1 MQEQEKTTLNRRSHL
16 DSRGNWCGH
25 DPENPRYYEPPE
37 DHGIR
42 PDVLVEAQDN
52 LILFYETPKKFL
64 PSLHVVRET
73 MRQERTEGREA
84 DSSILQ
90 LLLHYTDLVSLRAGV
105 PLETGSFLPLSVQFV
120 AEKLNL
126 SLKRV
131 LRALSRLKKAGY
143 LIVHQRY
150 KKGENGENDYT
161 GLVAI
166 KCLTV
171 KLFNELG
178 ISPAKLELRR
188 KKAAARL
195 KKMCRDFKDK
205 VQEEVNKHGV
215 DAIKALV
222 ESVTNNTYNKG
233 NFDYHDYKLRKEAAF
248 EKKKQESLEK
258 VKRHAE
264 NRAKTLN
271 KRLSELMK
279 IPINHGKSRADVI
292 AENPELASLPG
303 IEDFLKRS

>member
-64 PSLHVVRET
+64 PSLCVARET

-90 LLLHYTDLVSLRAGV
+90 LLLHYTDLVTLRAGI

-120 AEKLNL
+120 ADKLNI
-126 SLKRV
+126 SFKRV
-131 LRALSRLKKAGY
+131 LRALARLKKAGY

-150 KKGENGENDYT
+150 SKGENGENDYT

-166 KCLTV
+166 KCLTI
-171 KLFNELG
+171 KLFTELG

-195 KKMCRDFKDK
+195 KRICRNFKEK
-205 VQEEVNKHGV
+205 VQEEVNKHGAEV
-215 DAIKALV
+215 IKALV
-222 ESVTNNTYNKG
+222 EHSTYGYKN
-233 NFDYHDYKLRKEAAF
+233 NFDYHDYKLRKEA
-248 EKKKQESLEK
+248 ESERRRQQSLEK

-264 NRAKTLN
+264 NRVKELN

-279 IPINHGKSRADVI
+279 IPINHSKSRADVI
-292 AENPELASLPG
+292 AQNPELASLPG